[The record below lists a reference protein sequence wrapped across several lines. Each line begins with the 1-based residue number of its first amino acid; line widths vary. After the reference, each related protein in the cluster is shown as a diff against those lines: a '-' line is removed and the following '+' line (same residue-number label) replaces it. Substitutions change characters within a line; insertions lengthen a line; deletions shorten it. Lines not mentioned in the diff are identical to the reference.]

1 MILARLI
8 MVVVGLLFV
17 AWLVGRLMRDRT
29 GR

>member
-1 MILARLI
+1 MILGRLVI
-8 MVVVGLLFV
+8 VVVAFLFV

>member
-1 MILARLI
+1 MILGRFVLI
-8 MVVVGLLFV
+8 VVAFLFV

>member
-1 MILARLI
+1 MILGRLI
-8 MVVVGLLFV
+8 IIVVGILFV